1 MVLIDKYYRLMDKA
15 PVRGFIL
22 IVALMFAACVFWDPA
37 RFAANTSS
45 LQIWQGILLIW
56 SVCTG
61 VIFGVGFQPRN
72 IVWRIFFS
80 PLPAFLILIWGLHH
94 FFMS

>member
-1 MVLIDKYYRLMDKA
+1 MLIDKG
-15 PVRGFIL
+15 PVRGLIL
-22 IVALMFAACVFWDPA
+22 IAALMFAACVFWDPA

-56 SVCTG
+56 AVCTG

-80 PLPAFLILIWGLHH
+80 PLLAFLILIWGLYH